1 MGPVRVGVS
10 KLPLMNTNVKAS
22 KTTVVASGKFH
33 GGSIEVGV
41 LDKSQSFSKLAELR
55 KAGTIV
61 FDHPLGADLYM
72 NVSADADNVSI
83 IAMQEIHMG
92 D

>member
-1 MGPVRVGVS
+1 MRPVRIGVS

-22 KTTVVASGKFH
+22 KTTVVASGEFQ

-41 LDKSQSFSKLAELR
+41 LDKSQSFSKLAELK

-61 FDHPLGADLYM
+61 FDHPFGADLYM
-72 NVSADADNVSI
+72 NVGADADNVSI
-83 IAMQEIHMG
+83 IGMQEMRMG